1 MLIIC
6 DIDGTIADHRHRK
19 GIAKHKKAAAMLNDI
34 PVMDVINVLDALIV
48 DGHDLVI
55 CTARSEKYRKVTK
68 KWLKLHGMKYQKLLM
83 RPLHDKRQDW
93 EVKQSMMFTLN
104 AGALCVF
111 EDKPSCVKMWRRN
124 GFTTFAC
131 KISKGC

>member
-19 GIAKHKKAAAMLNDI
+19 GIAKHKKAAAMLKDQ

-55 CTARSEKYRKVTK
+55 CTARSEKYRKATK
-68 KWLKLHGMKYQKLLM
+68 KWLKLQGIKYKRLLM
-83 RPLHDKRQDW
+83 RPLGDKRPDW
-93 EVKQSMMFTLN
+93 EVKQSMNLLFN
-104 AGALCVF
+104 EEVLCVF

-131 KISKGC
+131 KLTEEC